1 MKYGVIGT
9 GWITAAFISGA
20 DAAGSME
27 MAAVMSRN
35 AEKGAAFA
43 ESVGR
48 PEATVVTSVEEL
60 AALDIEGVYVAS
72 PNQLHYRQSKYLL
85 EHGKHVIC
93 EKPITITPEQLT
105 DLQALAASK
114 GLVYMEALM
123 MLHLP
128 QREIVREALKE
139 IGTIHSAHIDFSQ
152 RSSKLDAYL
161 RGETPNIFNP
171 ALGTGGLMDL
181 GIYCVY
187 PILDWFGMPDSV
199 MSSAKFLRTGADH
212 SGAVLFN
219 YPDMQITMTYSKVGQ
234 GHGGSEIIGD
244 GGSIRI
250 GSISLLTQI
259 YKMTPK
265 GEATLLVGDK
275 DKTYSMAGEAAA
287 FRDRVNGVSEQPES
301 ERRLTLQV
309 SEIMEE
315 IRRQSG
321 IEFTGVDEVVK
332 HA

>member
-1 MKYGVIGT
+1 MRYGVIGT
-9 GWITAAFISGA
+9 GWITAAFIESA
-20 DAAGSME
+20 DSVGGME
-27 MAAVMSRN
+27 MTAVMSRDTL
-35 AEKGAAFA
+35 KGKAFA
-43 ESVGR
+43 EEVGWK
-48 PEATVVTSVEEL
+48 EAVVVNTVEEL
-60 AALDIEGVYVAS
+60 AQLDIDGVYVAS

-93 EKPITITPEQLT
+93 EKPITINPKQLK
-105 DLQALAASK
+105 DLQALAAEK

-123 MLHLP
+123 MMHLP
-128 QREIVREALKE
+128 QRETVREAMKE

-199 MSSAKFLRTGADH
+199 ISSAKFLRTGADH

-250 GSISLLTQI
+250 GSISQLNQI

-265 GEATLLVGDK
+265 GESTLLVGDT
-275 DKTYSMAGEAAA
+275 DKVFSMAGEAAA
-287 FRDRVNGVSEQPES
+287 FRDRVKGISEQPES
-301 ERRLTLQV
+301 ERVLALQV

-315 IRRQSG
+315 IRRQCG
-321 IEFTGVDEVVK
+321 IEFTGVDEVCN
-332 HA
+332 A